1 MGRWDGLEIDAAWSQ
16 MIEFESIT
24 LGTESVFIIDNL
36 SDPGRKKPVL
46 LNFRKSFN
54 QTKRYMVQNTRRFF
68 LKYAGAVFQL
78 HKFIRR
84 NILAAHQISNDTFV
98 LLCCILFTFSSEH
111 CYIGLQVSVHRV
123 YE

>member
-1 MGRWDGLEIDAAWSQ
+1 MGRWDGLEIDAEWSQ
-16 MIEFESIT
+16 MIEFESFT
-24 LGTESVFIIDNL
+24 LGTESVFTIDNL

-78 HKFIRR
+78 HKLYKKEYPCR
-84 NILAAHQISNDTFV
+84 ASNK
-98 LLCCILFTFSSEH
+98 
-111 CYIGLQVSVHRV
+111 
-123 YE
+123 